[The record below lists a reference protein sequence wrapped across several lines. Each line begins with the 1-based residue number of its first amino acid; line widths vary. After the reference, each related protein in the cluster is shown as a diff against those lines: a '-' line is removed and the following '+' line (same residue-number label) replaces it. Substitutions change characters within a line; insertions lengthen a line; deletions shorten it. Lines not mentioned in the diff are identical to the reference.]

1 MPKTIFGTTEKSN
14 FILNM
19 KTETYHKWNLWILLS
34 FLILMPVM
42 SVPLEFARVYSL
54 PVIALALTGVM
65 AIVFSF
71 IGYMKSATPRSLLLP
86 TVLVCALA
94 AWNIV
99 SMYDAFV
106 LNVATFGADGRGEG
120 ALSALFYGAFFLL
133 GAQLG
138 TDDNRRRLLRGMLWM
153 GLAECAWALLQMLPI
168 GFPSY
173 YQNLEPML
181 LFRVF
186 LPSGLTGS
194 PIFLAILLV
203 MLAFPA
209 VLGAMGSTERRERVL
224 CLVSTGVFLF
234 TAARTQCLI
243 GIAGGILVLL
253 GALVWGLAQK
263 QGKRMALPVGIAAG
277 AFVLGLVLAAAAPA
291 INATYS
297 RYGGTDTS
305 VSAGMTLYDGG
316 IMWKDGSY
324 RLAASGYYSDYD
336 SNPNGYAKVD
346 DIAGSYLYRDRVT
359 AGIVKKYPLLGTG
372 PDNLVYAQLYQSL
385 KIGSNLNV
393 FDRAYNQYLQ
403 VAATTGIP
411 ALLLYLAVMG
421 IAAVRGIR
429 GAGKGW
435 LEAGI
440 AGAVVLYLLAML
452 TGASSITV
460 APLFWALAGCCA
472 GMERK

>member
-1 MPKTIFGTTEKSN
+1 M
-14 FILNM
+14 
-19 KTETYHKWNLWILLS
+19 
-34 FLILMPVM
+34 
-42 SVPLEFARVYSL
+42 
-54 PVIALALTGVM
+54 
-65 AIVFSF
+65 
-71 IGYMKSATPRSLLLP
+71 
-86 TVLVCALA
+86 
-94 AWNIV
+94 
-99 SMYDAFV
+99 
-106 LNVATFGADGRGEG
+106 
-120 ALSALFYGAFFLL
+120 SALFYGAFFLL

-173 YQNLEPML
+173 YQDLEPML

-209 VLGAMGSTERRERVL
+209 VLGAMGSTERRERML

-263 QGKRMALPVGIAAG
+263 QGKRMALPMGIAAG

-297 RYGGTDTS
+297 RYGGADTS
-305 VSAGMTLYDGG
+305 VSAGLTLYDGG

-346 DIAGSYLYRDRVT
+346 DIAGSYLYHDRVT
-359 AGIVKKYPLLGTG
+359 AGIVQRYPLLGTG

-385 KIGSNLNV
+385 TIGSNLNV

-411 ALLLYLAVMG
+411 ALLLFLAVMG

>member
-19 KTETYHKWNLWILLS
+19 KTETYNKWTLWILLS

-71 IGYMKSATPRSLLLP
+71 IGYMKSATPKSLLLP

-253 GALVWGLAQK
+253 GA
-263 QGKRMALPVGIAAG
+263 
-277 AFVLGLVLAAAAPA
+277 
-291 INATYS
+291 
-297 RYGGTDTS
+297 
-305 VSAGMTLYDGG
+305 
-316 IMWKDGSY
+316 
-324 RLAASGYYSDYD
+324 
-336 SNPNGYAKVD
+336 
-346 DIAGSYLYRDRVT
+346 
-359 AGIVKKYPLLGTG
+359 
-372 PDNLVYAQLYQSL
+372 
-385 KIGSNLNV
+385 
-393 FDRAYNQYLQ
+393 
-403 VAATTGIP
+403 
-411 ALLLYLAVMG
+411 
-421 IAAVRGIR
+421 
-429 GAGKGW
+429 
-435 LEAGI
+435 
-440 AGAVVLYLLAML
+440 
-452 TGASSITV
+452 
-460 APLFWALAGCCA
+460 
-472 GMERK
+472 